1 MIWYVAKSFEAFLQN
16 VNNSANERWLI
27 MHVTIYSA
35 YLIQYVNALIIGE
48 SFIRLISFFHS
59 DSLPLQS

>member
-1 MIWYVAKSFEAFLQN
+1 
-16 VNNSANERWLI
+16 

-48 SFIRLISFFHS
+48 SFIQLISFFHS
-59 DSLPLQS
+59 DFLQLQS